1 MSRRNALI
9 ASRSDRPS
17 RACSTITVATTWVGT
32 DGWLRPWTTRSA
44 TAQVE
49 TAHGGGWR
57 GRRTPTRQGP
67 DDDTRPPRPTG
78 HRLAGLQGSWRGV
91 WLPGSPSAT
100 TGSTPPTGSTQ
111 PRPISRLLGGGR
123 DVVEAVDPDA
133 VGWDLVVAV
142 EVGELPALDEDLVVL
157 VEVEAEQWALELVE
171 DWLAIAA
178 HPDMGQALVE
188 LVEGIGDGLVDTGG
202 VAREPS
208 DIDDGNFSTIPTSSR
223 SLPSLHP

>member
-91 WLPGSPSAT
+91 WPPGSPSANYRIDT
-100 TGSTPPTGSTQ
+100 TNRIDPPTPNQ
-111 PRPISRLLGGGR
+111 QAPRASPGR
-123 DVVEAVDPDA
+123 
-133 VGWDLVVAV
+133 G
-142 EVGELPALDEDLVVL
+142 
-157 VEVEAEQWALELVE
+157 
-171 DWLAIAA
+171 
-178 HPDMGQALVE
+178 
-188 LVEGIGDGLVDTGG
+188 
-202 VAREPS
+202 
-208 DIDDGNFSTIPTSSR
+208 
-223 SLPSLHP
+223 

>member
-1 MSRRNALI
+1 LERL
-9 ASRSDRPS
+9 DEPE
-17 RACSTITVATTWVGT
+17 
-32 DGWLRPWTTRSA
+32 
-44 TAQVE
+44 QVL
-49 TAHGGGWR
+49 GGAFEAVVLWSLG
-57 GRRTPTRQGP
+57 
-67 DDDTRPPRPTG
+67 
-78 HRLAGLQGSWRGV
+78 
-91 WLPGSPSAT
+91 
-100 TGSTPPTGSTQ
+100 
-111 PRPISRLLGGGR
+111 LGGGR

-171 DWLAIAA
+171 DGLPIAA

>member
-1 MSRRNALI
+1 
-9 ASRSDRPS
+9 
-17 RACSTITVATTWVGT
+17 VATTWVGT

-111 PRPISRLLGGGR
+111 PRPISRLLGQPSR
-123 DVVEAVDPDA
+123 EANGTPPQRSGAARLPPCQLLVNPSRPTATGFYQDA
-133 VGWDLVVAV
+133 ASPEADREGASNYESVRTH
-142 EVGELPALDEDLVVL
+142 PAG
-157 VEVEAEQWALELVE
+157 
-171 DWLAIAA
+171 AIPAGSGCSRRRA
-178 HPDMGQALVE
+178 RPARSFL
-188 LVEGIGDGLVDTGG
+188 TCG
-202 VAREPS
+202 VTA
-208 DIDDGNFSTIPTSSR
+208 GK
-223 SLPSLHP
+223 